1 MAISDITIEIAALG
15 YASLAMTT
23 TRNEIR
29 IMTTQETIELFDK
42 YVIANYGRL
51 PRVIVKGEGCY
62 LYDADGN
69 KILDMFPGWAVSA
82 IGHCHP
88 KVVEALRRQAGE
100 LLHIDNTFYSEPQGK
115 LAQLLSERA
124 FGGKCFFCNSGAE
137 ANEAALK
144 LARLHTSPEKYKFI
158 TAEGSFHG
166 RTFATVT
173 ATAQPKYH
181 EGFLPLLPGFV
192 YVPFNDIAALES
204 AFNDEVAAV
213 MVEPIQGEGG
223 INVATAEY
231 LQTIRRLCDE
241 KGAVMILDE
250 VQTGLGRTGKWFGY
264 QHFDIEPDIITMAKA
279 LGGGVAIGA
288 MMARDE
294 IASSLVPGKHA
305 STFGGNA
312 LACAAGVAVIEAI
325 EEENLL
331 QNAAELGQYI
341 QDKLEQLQ
349 QKHSIIDSVRGIG
362 LMIGVQLTSQGK
374 DIVDKC
380 LDNGVRI
387 NCTSNTV
394 LRFMPPMIAT
404 KSQIDQ
410 AIEILDTVLT
420 E

>member
-1 MAISDITIEIAALG
+1 
-15 YASLAMTT
+15 
-23 TRNEIR
+23 
-29 IMTTQETIELFDK
+29 MTTQETIELFNK

-62 LYDADGN
+62 MYDADGN

-88 KVVEALRRQAGE
+88 RVVDALRKQAGE
-100 LLHIDNTFYSEPQGK
+100 LLHIDNTFYSEQQGE
-115 LAQLLSERA
+115 LAKLLSERA

-144 LARLHTSPEKYKFI
+144 LARLHTSQEKYKFI

-192 YVPFNDIAALES
+192 YVPFNDISALES
-204 AFNDEVAAV
+204 AFSDEVAAV
-213 MVEPIQGEGG
+213 LVEPIQGEGG

-231 LQTIRRLCDE
+231 LQAIRRLCDE

-250 VQTGLGRTGKWFGY
+250 VQTGMGRTGKWFGY
-264 QHFDIEPDIITMAKA
+264 QHFDVEPDIITMAKA

-288 MMARDE
+288 MMAREE
-294 IASSLVPGKHA
+294 IAASLVPGKHA
-305 STFGGNA
+305 STFGGNC
-312 LACAAGVAVIEAI
+312 LACAAGVSVIKAI
-325 EEENLL
+325 EEDNLL
-331 QNAAELGQYI
+331 EYAAKLGLYI
-341 QDKLEQLQ
+341 KDKLEQLK

-362 LMIGVQLTSQGK
+362 LMIGVQLNGPGK
-374 DIVDKC
+374 EIVDKC
-380 LDNGVRI
+380 LEMGVRV
-387 NCTSNTV
+387 NCTNNTV

-404 KSQIDQ
+404 KDQIDQ
-410 AIEILDTVLT
+410 AIEILDAVLK
-420 E
+420 EGE